1 MKRISKNRD
10 LFEASLAEAITVR
23 VEASKMP
30 YQATFAD
37 LEGGG
42 PWTQVQEPT
51 PQEPVEERK
60 FTMPPGAREF
70 FQIVYSFPPAGQMDP
85 EAKYQVSFSGKGE
98 TGDGPSD
105 VFPPVAGDL
114 VQLSYE
120 FRRGSR

>member
-1 MKRISKNRD
+1 MKRISNNRD
-10 LFEASLAEAITVR
+10 LFEAAPGEVITVR
-23 VEASKMP
+23 VEASKTP

-37 LEGGG
+37 LESGGQ
-42 PWTQVQEPT
+42 WTQVQEPT

-70 FQIVYSFPPAGQMDP
+70 FQIVYSFPPAGQMDSD
-85 EAKYQVSFSGKGE
+85 AKYQVSFSGKDG
-98 TGDGPSD
+98 TGDGPND

-120 FRRGSR
+120 LRRG